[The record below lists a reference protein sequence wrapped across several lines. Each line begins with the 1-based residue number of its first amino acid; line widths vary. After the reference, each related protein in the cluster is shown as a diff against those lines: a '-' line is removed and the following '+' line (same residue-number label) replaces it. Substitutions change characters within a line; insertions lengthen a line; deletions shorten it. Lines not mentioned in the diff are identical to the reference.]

1 MIGWICFA
9 LIGIGTVYGVM
20 HGTLGQITEELL
32 SVPESVMALL
42 LKTGGVLCLFCG
54 IMRVAEAGGLVGGF
68 SRILSRPLGVLMPRT
83 KTDPELLACSAMNL
97 ASNFFGLGN
106 AATPYGLRACGRMN
120 DGTVSLSLAVFLILN
135 TCSVQLLPTTIF
147 ALRVAEGAEN
157 PTDILPAVW
166 IVQVVT
172 CAVGVILVRLMVRE
186 GKKV

>member
-32 SVPESVMALL
+32 SVPESVVSLL

-54 IMRVAEAGGLVGGF
+54 LMRIAETSGLVRGF

-83 KTDPELLACSAMNL
+83 KTDPELLAYATMNL

-106 AATPYGLRACGRMN
+106 GATPYGIRACGRLN
-120 DGTVSLSLAVFLILN
+120 DGTTSQSLAVFLILN
-135 TCSVQLLPTTIF
+135 TCSVQLIPATIF
-147 ALRVAEGAEN
+147 ALRVANGAER

-166 IVQVVT
+166 IVQGLT
-172 CAVGVILVRLMVRE
+172 CAVGVLFAKLLVRE
-186 GKKV
+186 GKKS